1 VYKFLL
7 LQNFEKGRKS
17 LCQKKDLGD
26 RLAITKSDI
35 EKGCHEAFKILE
47 KEKTRESQSEHSYY
61 RGFRWQP
68 VLNE

>member
-26 RLAITKSDI
+26 KLAITKSDI
-35 EKGCHEAFKILE
+35 EKSCHKAFKILE
-47 KEKTRESQSEHSYY
+47 KEKT
-61 RGFRWQP
+61 
-68 VLNE
+68 